1 MGQRSDTV
9 SPWNHRN
16 FPQQALDTESKPL
29 WANGESDIS
38 AYTQE
43 LRLRRREKQLRRFSR
58 LQFIAQVGISLMSLC
73 DKKLNWGGGGERSEF
88 TDKDPSEPTCV
99 TTNHVRAVTRFVG
112 RTRLESRCHDL
123 IFRLQSLNPTFP
135 KTLPWFVLKVK
146 SVSVEDVPEILY
158 CFSSTRRKLN
168 FYLQWF
174 IVETAT
180 GSFSVTFWD
189 LYFLLNIIYTST
201 NSSLPKATRTQSN
214 CGGNYCQNEK

>member
-158 CFSSTRRKLN
+158 CFSSTRR
-168 FYLQWF
+168 WF
-174 IVETAT
+174 TRRGLTERITFQEILYCLAREE
-180 GSFSVTFWD
+180 GSLGTE
-189 LYFLLNIIYTST
+189 LRNQTLKQTEFLSPVVHCW
-201 NSSLPKATRTQSN
+201 NSD
-214 CGGNYCQNEK
+214 G